1 MESVFTDLAF
11 VWCNT
16 QENLNKKKKERRR
29 SLGVTRSKS
38 EAPAVVANLMDYLL
52 SSDDILKAP
61 VSSVK

>member
-16 QENLNKKKKERRR
+16 QENLNKKKERRR